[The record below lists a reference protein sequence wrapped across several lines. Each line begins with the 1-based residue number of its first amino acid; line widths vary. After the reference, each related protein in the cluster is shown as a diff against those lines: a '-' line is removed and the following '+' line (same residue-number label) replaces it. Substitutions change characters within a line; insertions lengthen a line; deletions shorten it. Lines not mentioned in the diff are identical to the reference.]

1 MISDPKDHDRISGQ
15 GPACGFRMRQQ
26 TLDSIEGLCIG
37 QTEAVTSRCDRALRG
52 KLCYPVAGMIT
63 DVLHR
68 IANHRQSLSREE
80 ARAAMT
86 EVLTGQCTDAQI
98 AALLVALHMK
108 GETVEEIVGFAE
120 AIRAAAAPLAVSGDS
135 TIDVSGTERDALV
148 DTCGTGGDASGTFN
162 ISTATAVVAAGA
174 GVRVAKHGNRSVT
187 SKCGSADVMEALGVN
202 ISLPPSRIAE
212 CLKEVGIAFLF
223 APAMHSAM
231 KYVQPTRR
239 ELRLRTV
246 FNLLGPLTNPA
257 RASAQVVGVYSDDLV
272 EKLAEA
278 LSMLG
283 LRRAL
288 VVHGSDGLDEI
299 TITGPTRV
307 AEVRD
312 GQVRTYEVTP
322 EEFGLTR
329 APIEAITGGDTAANA
344 GIIREVLGGKRSA
357 CRDVVLLNAAAAL
370 VAAGKSDHLYD
381 ALPIAAQ
388 SIDSGAAAAKLGALV
403 EFTQHDAA
411 GSPHTLSS

>member
-1 MISDPKDHDRISGQ
+1 MIVD
-15 GPACGFRMRQQ
+15 A
-26 TLDSIEGLCIG
+26 
-37 QTEAVTSRCDRALRG
+37 
-52 KLCYPVAGMIT
+52 
-63 DVLHR
+63 LHR
-68 IANHRQSLSREE
+68 IANHCQSLARDE
-80 ARAAMT
+80 ARAVMS

-120 AIRAAAAPLAVSGDS
+120 AIRAAAAPLPIATNS

-162 ISTATAVVAAGA
+162 ISTATALVAAGA

-187 SKCGSADVMEALGVN
+187 SKCGSADVMEALGIN
-202 ISLPPSRIAE
+202 ISLPPERVAE

-223 APAMHSAM
+223 APMMHSAM
-231 KYVQPTRR
+231 KYVQPARR

-257 RASAQVVGVYSDDLV
+257 HATAQVVGVYSDDLV

-283 LRRAL
+283 LRRAI

-299 TITGPTRV
+299 TISGPTRI

-322 EEFGLTR
+322 EEFGL
-329 APIEAITGGDTAANA
+329 APMPIQTLTGGDAPENA
-344 GIIREVLGGKRSA
+344 RIIREVLSGKKSP
-357 CRDVVLLNAAAAL
+357 CRDVVLLNAAATL
-370 VAAGKSDHLYD
+370 VAAGRSSHLSE
-381 ALPIAAQ
+381 AMPLAAT
-388 SIDSGAAAAKLGALV
+388 SIDSGSASAKLEALAK
-403 EFTQHDAA
+403 FTQ
-411 GSPHTLSS
+411 GKG

>member
-1 MISDPKDHDRISGQ
+1 MGVRRSNSATLYRMI
-15 GPACGFRMRQQ
+15 
-26 TLDSIEGLCIG
+26 
-37 QTEAVTSRCDRALRG
+37 V
-52 KLCYPVAGMIT
+52 

-68 IANHRQSLSREE
+68 IANHCQSLSRDE
-80 ARAAMT
+80 ARRVMS
-86 EVLTGQCTDAQI
+86 EGLTGLCTDAQI

-120 AIRAAAAPLAVSGDS
+120 AIRAAATPLVVAEDS
-135 TIDVSGTERDALV
+135 TIDVSGTEREALV

-162 ISTATAVVAAGA
+162 ISTATALVAAGA

-187 SKCGSADVMEALGVN
+187 SKCGSADVIEALGVN
-202 ISLPPSRIAE
+202 IILPPARVAE

-223 APAMHSAM
+223 APALHSAM
-231 KYVQPTRR
+231 KYVQPARR

-257 RASAQVVGVYSDDLV
+257 HASAQVVGVYSDDLV

-288 VVHGSDGLDEI
+288 VVHGADGLDEI
-299 TITGPTRV
+299 SISSTTRV

-312 GQVRTYEVTP
+312 AQVRTYEVTP
-322 EEFGLTR
+322 EEFGLKR
-329 APIEAITGGDTAANA
+329 APIESISGGDAAENA
-344 GIIREVLGGKRSA
+344 RFNGEVLAGNQSP
-357 CRDVVLLNAAAAL
+357 CRDIVLLNAAATL
-370 VAAGKSDHLYD
+370 VAAGRANHLSE
-381 ALPIAAQ
+381 AMPMAAE
-388 SIDSGAAAAKLGALV
+388 SIDSGAAAGKREKLV
-403 EFTQHDAA
+403 DFTQQHA
-411 GSPHTLSS
+411 GPK

>member
-1 MISDPKDHDRISGQ
+1 MI
-15 GPACGFRMRQQ
+15 
-26 TLDSIEGLCIG
+26 LD
-37 QTEAVTSRCDRALRG
+37 ALQR
-52 KLCYPVAGMIT
+52 LAIHC
-63 DVLHR
+63 
-68 IANHRQSLSREE
+68 QSLSRDE
-80 ARAAMT
+80 ARGVMS

-98 AALLVALHMK
+98 AAFLVALHMK

-120 AIRAAAAPLAVSGDS
+120 AIRAAATPLVVAGNSM
-135 TIDVSGTERDALV
+135 IDVSGTERDALV

-162 ISTATAVVAAGA
+162 MSTATALVTAGA

-202 ISLPPSRIAE
+202 IALPSSKIAD

-231 KYVQPTRR
+231 KYVQPARR

-257 RASAQVVGVYSDDLV
+257 HASAQVVGVYSDDLV

-278 LSMLG
+278 RSMLV

-299 TITGPTRV
+299 TITGPTMV
-307 AEVRD
+307 GEVRD
-312 GQVRTYEVTP
+312 GWVKTYEITP
-322 EEFGLTR
+322 EEFGLKRDTLES
-329 APIEAITGGDTAANA
+329 ISGGDVTANA
-344 GIIREVLGGKRSA
+344 EIIREILGGAKSA
-357 CRDVVLLNAAAAL
+357 RRDVV
-370 VAAGKSDHLYD
+370 
-381 ALPIAAQ
+381 
-388 SIDSGAAAAKLGALV
+388 
-403 EFTQHDAA
+403 
-411 GSPHTLSS
+411 